1 MAKKKKNH
9 ISIRLNPKESTLFGE
24 KWRHLRKIVELL
36 HQREAFN
43 KKGKTTLV
51 NLLNSQELKEKM
63 KVTLSS
69 VVADM
74 PTGKVVEMTFTDDQL
89 KILNKLQKV
98 TGMTQRSTLLKRI
111 LFVVYHY
118 PDLHSTSKL
127 SQRISL
133 PEKSSAEHSTKNKQS
148 PINLRTPTKRI
159 KIVVTQE
166 MIDKCQPMT
175 VSEAFKKRLCEMRRQ
190 DILDRIEANKNLT
203 LGRIERELYLT
214 DGERNYIGLI
224 CDDVEIGT
232 GKKSNRYQ
240 YSYIAAL
247 LL

>member
-1 MAKKKKNH
+1 MKNKNH
-9 ISIRLNPKESTLFGE
+9 ISIRLNPKESALFGE
-24 KWRHLRKIVELL
+24 TWRELPNMVELL
-36 HQREAFN
+36 HQRKAFN
-43 KKGKTTLV
+43 KSTGTTLV

-63 KVTLSS
+63 KVTISS
-69 VVADM
+69 VVAEM
-74 PTGKVVEMTFTDDQL
+74 STGKVVEVTFTDKQL
-89 KILNKLQKV
+89 KILNKLQKD

-118 PDLHSTSKL
+118 PDLHSTGKL
-127 SQRISL
+127 SKRISP
-133 PEKSSAEHSTKNKQS
+133 PEKSSVEHSTKNKKS
-148 PINLRTPTKRI
+148 PINLRTPTTRI

-166 MIDKCQPMT
+166 MIDKYQPMT

-214 DGERNYIGLI
+214 VGERNYIGLI

-232 GKKSNRYQ
+232 GKKSDRYQ